1 MLYSKYFQK
10 RSTYLSALNCP
21 TTVMKNVKIRLI
33 LLILTAKISMLKA
46 AKPRIK
52 FLRCYGLH
60 NYISVV
66 RSTIIQN
73 KVLTSLFHSRKLRR

>member
-1 MLYSKYFQK
+1 MKLFDNQGAYLKKMLYSKCFQK
-10 RSTYLSALNCP
+10 RSTFLSALNCP

-33 LLILTAKISMLKA
+33 LLLLTAKSSMLKA

-60 NYISVV
+60 NYY
-66 RSTIIQN
+66 QN
-73 KVLTSLFHSRKLRR
+73 LSR